1 MAAPASKAVATT
13 LESIARTK
21 PAYADLVKTFSPLMA
36 KQAELAETFAAQD
49 IFVPEVDAARLG
61 QEVHVLA
68 GISCEHWIPQLET
81 AAKEMLPLLKEMIP
95 DEAWPGKKD
104 CTDPLDGATL
114 ARLAEARL
122 GGDQK
127 TFDDVAKTMEETPA
141 PVLFAIAE
149 NILGPVLSWVA
160 KKLNKSLS
168 DVPWDKGHCPICG
181 SLPSIAYLSRK
192 EQLGLDQLVGGGGKK
207 HLHCSLC
214 GHDWA
219 FRRDTCPACGN
230 TDSKT
235 RELFYAE
242 DAKHERIEACQK
254 CGTYCLCIDLREC
267 DPVPQMDAVQLGLIH
282 LNVIARDKK
291 LAPMV
296 KTTWNSIES

>member
-61 QEVHVLA
+61 QGVHVLA
-68 GISCEHWIPQLET
+68 GSSCKQWIPQLKT
-81 AAKEMLPLLKEMIP
+81 AAREMLPLLEDMLP
-95 DEAWPGKKD
+95 DEIWPGKKECAD
-104 CTDPLDGATL
+104 LLDGDTL
-114 ARLAEARL
+114 ARLAETHL
-122 GGDQK
+122 DGDQK
-127 TFDDVAKTMEETPA
+127 TVDDIAKKLEGTPA
-141 PVLFAIAE
+141 TVLFAIAE
-149 NILGPVLSWVA
+149 NVLGPVLSGVA
-160 KKLNKSLS
+160 RKLGGSLTNLQ
-168 DVPWDKGHCPICG
+168 WDKGQCPVCG

-282 LNVIARDKK
+282 LDLIARDKK

-296 KTTWNSIES
+296 KTTWNSINS